1 VRPSSRYE
9 RKQRPGRRHPDPHD
23 LSRRRCSSAHHADQH
38 TPVCVQVVR
47 AALKEGKR
55 MLRDEPPRPGAAMVQ
70 FKKALMLARKDETLK
85 VQERYAS
92 LSPTP
97 GSLRAAVLTH

>member
-1 VRPSSRYE
+1 
-9 RKQRPGRRHPDPHD
+9 
-23 LSRRRCSSAHHADQH
+23 
-38 TPVCVQVVR
+38 
-47 AALKEGKR
+47 
-55 MLRDEPPRPGAAMVQ
+55 MVQ